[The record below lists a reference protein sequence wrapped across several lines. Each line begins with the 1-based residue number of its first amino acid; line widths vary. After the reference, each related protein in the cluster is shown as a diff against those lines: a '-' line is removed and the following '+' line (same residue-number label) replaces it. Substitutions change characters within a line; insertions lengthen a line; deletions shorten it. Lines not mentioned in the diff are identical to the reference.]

1 MINFVYYTPTK
12 MVFGKDTQYEVG
24 KLVKETG
31 AKSVLVHYGSERVV
45 RTGLISTVTKALEE
59 EGIKYVVLGG
69 VVPNP
74 HLSKVREG
82 IELGK
87 ANNVDLILAVG
98 GGSVI
103 DSSKAIAYGLGEP
116 DKDVWELYRHERK
129 AQKCLPVATILTIA
143 AAGSEMS
150 NSSVITNEITGE
162 KRAYDD
168 DIARPVFSI
177 LNPEFTVTLPDY
189 QTMSGCTDMMMHTME
204 RYFSTAGNMEITD
217 AIAEALMRQVMKT
230 ARILHKDPTNYEAR
244 ADAMWAGS
252 LAHNGLTGCG
262 TNSDWATHLLEH
274 ELGGMFDVTHGAGLA
289 ALWPS
294 WARYVHDNDMDRFV
308 KFALN
313 VMEVEKQPTDEE
325 TVEAGIRALENFY
338 HEIGMPIN
346 MKELGIEPTDEQIDK
361 LAESCARAAG
371 GPLGCAKPLLKEDM
385 VKIYKMAR

>member
-45 RTGLISTVTKALEE
+45 RTGLISTVTKALKE

-87 ANNVDLILAVG
+87 TNNVDLILAVG

-230 ARILHKDPTNYEAR
+230 AKILHKDPTNYEAR

-289 ALWPS
+289 AIWPS

-325 TVEAGIRALENFY
+325 TVEAGIRALEDFY

-361 LAESCARAAG
+361 LAESCAKAAG